1 MILELNDICKSYKIG
16 KLEIPVLKNINLQ
29 LNSGLN
35 VIKGPSGSGKS
46 SLLNIIGNIDK
57 PTSGSIKLLGQDV
70 SNYNDAQLTSFRLH
84 NIGFIFQ
91 QFNLIPVLNSFDNI
105 MYPLLKHKYLTLK
118 EKKIRVEYLLYLLRI
133 TELAKKKPNQLSG
146 GQQQRVAI
154 ARALINKP
162 KILLADE
169 PTASLDKE
177 NANNIMD
184 IIINLVKQEQILA
197 IISTHDE
204 LVVSKTNNIIT
215 IVDGQINY
223 NQISNGSLTN
233 E

>member
-35 VIKGPSGSGKS
+35 VLKGPSGSGKS

-215 IVDGQINY
+215 IVDGQIND

-233 E
+233 G